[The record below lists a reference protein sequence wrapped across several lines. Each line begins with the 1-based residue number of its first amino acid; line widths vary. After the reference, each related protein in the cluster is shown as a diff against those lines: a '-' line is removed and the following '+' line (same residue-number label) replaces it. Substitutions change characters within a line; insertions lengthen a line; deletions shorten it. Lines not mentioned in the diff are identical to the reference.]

1 MFFVS
6 AFSLLYLPFSFP
18 HLCLRSPPRKP
29 LLAGKCK
36 TLIWGG
42 FGVERDGFRG
52 VRRKGHGFVES
63 DLMIV

>member
-1 MFFVS
+1 
-6 AFSLLYLPFSFP
+6 
-18 HLCLRSPPRKP
+18 